1 MKKEDRRILMR
12 TRREFLKSC
21 TSMAAAG
28 AGLHLTQFAQMT
40 AQAQTIPAYRA
51 LVCVFL
57 FGGNDNNNL
66 VVPMGSGYAAYQTMR
81 QQVAIPQ
88 AQLRPI
94 TAGGVPFGLHPSLV
108 NLQNLYTQGRLAML
122 FNAGMLVTPTT
133 KDQYRRRLVPVPRN
147 LFSHSDQTG
156 QWQTGNPQGGGT
168 GWGGRITDLIRAANR
183 LDYVSGVSVNGS
195 SALLNGAQT
204 RAVNLSPGSQF
215 GLSGF
220 GNQTASDARFAALQ
234 QIMTFDTGVTLIN
247 AANGVLAT
255 VLKASQEVNAA
266 LASAPALTTVF
277 PNSNLGQQLKQ
288 VAQLIRVRGALGA
301 TRQIYFCGLGGFD
314 THSDLLQD
322 QANLLTQLDA
332 ALNAFFNATIEI
344 GIPND
349 ITTFTES
356 EFGRTG
362 NTNANNGSDH
372 AWGSNHMILGGT
384 VKGGAAYGTFPT
396 LALDGPDDS
405 GTRGEWVP
413 TTALDQYAA
422 TLGKWFGVSDS
433 DLLQVFLNLANFTQK
448 DLGFMT

>member
-1 MKKEDRRILMR
+1 MMR

-28 AGLHLTQFAQMT
+28 AGLHLTQFGQMT
-40 AQAQTIPAYRA
+40 AQAQTTGDYRA

-57 FGGNDNNNL
+57 FGGNDCNNL
-66 VVPMGSGYAAYQTMR
+66 IVPMGSGYTAYQTMR

-94 TAGGVPFGLHPSLV
+94 TAGSAQFGLHPSLA
-108 NLQNLYTQGRLAML
+108 NLQQLYTQGRMAML
-122 FNAGMLVTPTT
+122 FNTGMLVTATT
-133 KDQYRRRLVPVPRN
+133 KDQYRRRLVPLPTN
-147 LFSHSDQTG
+147 LYSHSDQTS

-195 SALLNGAQT
+195 SQLLNGTQT

-215 GLSGF
+215 GLNGF

-247 AANGVLAT
+247 AANSVLGT

-266 LASAPALTTVF
+266 LASAPALATVF

-301 TRQIYFCGLGGFD
+301 TRQIYFCGMGGFD
-314 THSDLLQD
+314 NHSDLLQD
-322 QANLLTQLDA
+322 QANLLTTLDG

-344 GIPND
+344 GIPNEV
-349 ITTFTES
+349 TTFTES

-362 NTNANNGSDH
+362 NSNANNGSDH
-372 AWGSNHMILGGT
+372 AWGSHHLVFGGA

-396 LALDGPDDS
+396 LALDGPDDAGS
-405 GTRGEWVP
+405 RGEWIP
-413 TTALDQYAA
+413 TTSLDQYAA

-433 DLLQVFLNLANFTQK
+433 DLLQVFLNLGNFTQK
-448 DLGFMT
+448 DLGFMM

>member
-1 MKKEDRRILMR
+1 
-12 TRREFLKSC
+12 
-21 TSMAAAG
+21 
-28 AGLHLTQFAQMT
+28 
-40 AQAQTIPAYRA
+40 
-51 LVCVFL
+51 
-57 FGGNDNNNL
+57 
-66 VVPMGSGYAAYQTMR
+66 
-81 QQVAIPQ
+81 
-88 AQLRPI
+88 
-94 TAGGVPFGLHPSLV
+94 
-108 NLQNLYTQGRLAML
+108 ML
-122 FNAGMLVTPTT
+122 FNTGMLATPTT
-133 KDQYRRRLVPVPRN
+133 KDQYRRRLVPLPRN

-156 QWQTGNPQGGGT
+156 QWQTGNTQGGGT

-220 GNQTASDARFAALQ
+220 GNETASNARFAALQ

-247 AANGVLAT
+247 AANGVLGT

-266 LASAPALTTVF
+266 LASAPALATVF
-277 PNSNLGQQLKQ
+277 PNSNLGQQLQQ

-301 TRQIYFCGLGGFD
+301 TRQIYFCGMGGFD
-314 THSDLLQD
+314 NHSDLLQD

-332 ALNAFFNATIEI
+332 ALSAFFNATIEI

-362 NTNANNGSDH
+362 NSNANNGSDH
-372 AWGSNHMILGGT
+372 AWGSHHMILGGT

-448 DLGFMT
+448 DLGFMM